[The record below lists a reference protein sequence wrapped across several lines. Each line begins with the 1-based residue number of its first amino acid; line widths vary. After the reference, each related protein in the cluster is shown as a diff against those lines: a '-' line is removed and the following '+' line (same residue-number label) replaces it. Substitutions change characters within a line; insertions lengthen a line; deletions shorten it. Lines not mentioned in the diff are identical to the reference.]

1 MHQLHQSWN
10 ENAKNQYIKH
20 ALRENTIHQTLVHPN
35 IVKSYD
41 IIEIDP
47 NTICIVLEFCEGPDL
62 SQYLKQHKQLS
73 EKDCKCILRQILSG
87 LRYLHEHRKKIIH
100 YDLKPQNILFH
111 KGISFLYF
119 SSLSIFLFIFCNKNK
134 NFKDLIIYSSL
145 KFNSYIVNNSY
156 IDLRNN
162 SI

>member
-47 NTICIVLEFCEGPDL
+47 NTICIVLEYCEGPDL

-111 KGISFLYF
+111 KGILFFLF
-119 SSLSIFLFIFCNKNK
+119 FNHIIFL
-134 NFKDLIIYSSL
+134 NFNYMK
-145 KFNSYIVNNSY
+145 
-156 IDLRNN
+156 
-162 SI
+162 